1 MILSKPRRWAAVAR
15 TTEASER
22 WARRPVMRSTTNSA
36 GDAGKS
42 RYDGS
47 WGSIGGVAGA
57 GVLGGDDC
65 GRMMLLPLYCCA
77 RAHGRTVSGRHGP
90 NIDITEYRAEGGEEE
105 AQGLRHATPKPRTR
119 TKTQVQASTTYKSGY
134 QIIHQDQSNPST
146 HRVFTGTCRPPSA
159 QSSNSR

>member
-1 MILSKPRRWAAVAR
+1 
-15 TTEASER
+15 
-22 WARRPVMRSTTNSA
+22 MRSTTNSA

-105 AQGLRHATPKPRTR
+105 AQGLRHATPKPRTNQN
-119 TKTQVQASTTYKSGY
+119 TSSGKYNVQIRVPNHSSGSKQSKYASRLYGDMPAPFGPE
-134 QIIHQDQSNPST
+134 Q
-146 HRVFTGTCRPPSA
+146 
-159 QSSNSR
+159 